1 MRVII
6 LAVNPEMPQIEIIEK
21 SLSEI
26 PFPVSFRLCVDGEN
40 ELESYGYNNTFDYF
54 LGTSKFNRSVIGWN
68 GHNSDGSIV
77 GTVQGFDLFRGD
89 FRKNKQ
95 MI

>member
-1 MRVII
+1 MAQFIYKSLNVIFGISCSVNIMRVII

-40 ELESYGYNNTFDYF
+40 EL
-54 LGTSKFNRSVIGWN
+54 
-68 GHNSDGSIV
+68 IV
-77 GTVQGFDLFRGD
+77 EFKSLLEI
-89 FRKNKQ
+89 N
-95 MI
+95 

>member
-40 ELESYGYNNTFDYF
+40 EL
-54 LGTSKFNRSVIGWN
+54 
-68 GHNSDGSIV
+68 IV
-77 GTVQGFDLFRGD
+77 ETDQSFDLFIHYL
-89 FRKNKQ
+89 
-95 MI
+95 MILVITFNS